1 MTGSILT
8 AIVVAYLFANVAL
21 AQKSSETADNPFSP
35 DAGLERRRST
45 KGNSADHRLNHKILS
60 ADDEEISW
68 KNGWGFVNPEDE
80 ADRIPSR
87 LDLQKAKE
95 RLATTT
101 PLYEEVDPNHNGFLK
116 DIGTVNVGFG
126 VGVGVPGNDPVRVG
140 ARVGVGLGDSGLAGQ
155 LPIGQDIFPRQ
166 GEWQSLNDYDGNKAN
181 IVPDRARK
189 YWTAVRDG
197 RIRIPHYRPATSL
210 VGVGGNVGVGG

>member
-1 MTGSILT
+1 MDGVSGTLRTKLI
-8 AIVVAYLFANVAL
+8 AFR
-21 AQKSSETADNPFSP
+21 QKGKNRYRSPEKNP
-35 DAGLERRRST
+35 T
-45 KGNSADHRLNHKILS
+45 T
-60 ADDEEISW
+60 SW
-68 KNGWGFVNPEDE
+68 KDFQ
-80 ADRIPSR
+80 SR

-101 PLYEEVDPNHNGFLK
+101 PSYKEVDPNHNGFLK
-116 DIGTVNVGFG
+116 DIGAVNVGFG
-126 VGVGVPGNDPVRVG
+126 VGVGVPGNDP
-140 ARVGVGLGDSGLAGQ
+140 VGVGLGDSGLAGQ